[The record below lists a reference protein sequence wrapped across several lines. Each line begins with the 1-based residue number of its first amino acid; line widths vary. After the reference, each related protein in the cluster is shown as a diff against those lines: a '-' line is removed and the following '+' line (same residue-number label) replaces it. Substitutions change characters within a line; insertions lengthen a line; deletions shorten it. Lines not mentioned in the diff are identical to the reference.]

1 MRTVAAC
8 AASLVALLAA
18 APAIAEDSE
27 GQSSWQLRQASAG
40 GFLAH
45 LKTKSRSNGGFLS
58 HTTARPAAP
67 SVGSTVLSTYEA
79 DIVRRMNSIRMARG
93 LRPLRVSRQ
102 LSAAAAY
109 HTNQMGLRGFFEH
122 ESANG
127 SRFLEADRALLSLA
141 PGPLVVGRREH
152 PLGLARDLRCVGSSR
167 VDAEPAAPR
176 QHPVAGVARS
186 GPRRSALRLRAGR
199 VPRWAGHDRDRR
211 LRRQNLAP
219 SLIQSAVLFTSARL

>member
-18 APAIAEDSE
+18 APAFAEDSRA
-27 GQSSWQLRQASAG
+27 QSSWQLRHAAKS
-40 GFLAH
+40 LA
-45 LKTKSRSNGGFLS
+45 KGSFLS

-67 SVGSTVLSTYEA
+67 SARSTVLSTYEA
-79 DIVRRMNSIRMARG
+79 DIVRRMNAIRGTRG

-127 SRFLEADRALLSLA
+127 ADFWKRIERFYSSRRARSWSVGENILWGSPEISPSTAVREWMQSAPHRANILSREWRDVGLGAAHFDSA
-141 PGPLVVGRREH
+141 PGEYRGGPVTIVTADFG
-152 PLGLARDLRCVGSSR
+152 AR
-167 VDAEPAAPR
+167 
-176 QHPVAGVARS
+176 
-186 GPRRSALRLRAGR
+186 
-199 VPRWAGHDRDRR
+199 
-211 LRRQNLAP
+211 
-219 SLIQSAVLFTSARL
+219 T